1 MILGGL
7 VMISIGLFIIIGT
20 FKLFKPTDY
29 STWKETVGHHY
40 INRADDDEYRS
51 ILYRIA

>member
-20 FKLFKPTDY
+20 FKLFKPTD
-29 STWKETVGHHY
+29 SQHGKMQKV
-40 INRADDDEYRS
+40 
-51 ILYRIA
+51 L